1 MANVYPFAAWLAAGD
16 VAPSVSS
23 LPYDV
28 MNRAEAKEMAAGNPN
43 SFLRVTRSEI
53 ELPEDLSPYSPEVYQ
68 RAAENW
74 QKLCSGVLQQDPQ
87 ASYYI
92 YSLVW
97 KGRRQTGVVAAASVA
112 DYDQG
117 IIRKHERTRKEKEDD
132 RTRHI
137 STLRAQTGPVFLTY
151 RDSEEVNAVVMATM
165 NGQPLFDFLASDG
178 IRHSGW
184 QVPQKFTPALQA
196 AFAAIPR
203 LYIADGHHR
212 AASASRTRAA
222 LAEQGPVGQ
231 ADKFLS
237 VIFPAGQ
244 LAILPY
250 NRVMQDLNGLSCQEF
265 LQALKGVCTVTATD
279 QPIPAHPGQVCLYCQ
294 KKWYR
299 LDFSAADAAA
309 TAIDRLDVSLLQS
322 KIIAPILGISDPRTD
337 PRIDFIGGI
346 RGTDELQK
354 RVDSG
359 AAALAFS
366 MHPTTVEQLMEI
378 ADANEIMP
386 PKSTWFEPKLRDGLF
401 VHAI

>member
-1 MANVYPFAAWLAAGD
+1 MAQVYPFAAWLAAGEI
-16 VAPSVSS
+16 APSVSS

-28 MNRAEAKEMAAGNPN
+28 MNRAEAKEMAAGNPI

-53 ELPEDLSPYSPEVYQ
+53 ELPEDISPYSPAVYQ

-74 QKLCSGVLQQDPQ
+74 RKLCSEVLQQDQQ

-97 KGRRQTGVVAAASVA
+97 QGRRQTGVVAAASVA
-112 DYDQG
+112 DYDQE

-137 STLRAQTGPVFLTY
+137 STLRAQTGPVFMTY
-151 RDSEEVNAVVMATM
+151 RDSKEVNAIVADTM
-165 NGQPLFDFLASDG
+165 NDQPLFDFLASDG

-184 QVPQKFTPALQA
+184 RVPQKFTATLQA
-196 AFAAIPR
+196 AFAAIPL

-222 LAEQGPVGQ
+222 LAEQGALGQ

-237 VIFPAGQ
+237 VIFPASQ

-250 NRVMQDLNGLSCQEF
+250 NRVVQDLNGLSYEEF
-265 LQALKGVCTVTATD
+265 LQALKGVCTVTASD
-279 QPIPAHPGQVCLYCQ
+279 NPSPAHPGQVCLYCQ

-299 LDFSAADAAA
+299 LDLSAADAA
-309 TAIDRLDVSLLQS
+309 TAIDRLDVSLLQN
-322 KIIAPILGISDPRTD
+322 KVIAPILGITDPRTD

-354 RVDSG
+354 QVDSG

-366 MHPTTVEQLMEI
+366 MYPTTVEQLMEI